1 MRTIPKLAL
10 SLALLLSCG
19 TASLFA
25 QPSDSIDTGHCIV
38 AYDHTI
44 RTTDA
49 AGNPVEEVCRLAA
62 IRGNHVTYQG
72 EYYRTLMEIAGDKST
87 ETQLAEFA
95 ARAKNLPVILI
106 GYPEGRMTAIDKII
120 PQRYTVDGEQPQI
133 DWQIAE
139 DTMTIS
145 GYPCQKAVG
154 DYAGRTWVCWYTES
168 VPLLL
173 GPWKLGGLPGLIV
186 AAHDADSVHQ
196 FQFCGLIKRDVT
208 IRYAESNRR
217 KHISQRDFI
226 RQRNRILCD
235 KRYAADPRYYL
246 TEGTLEGAVEMWA
259 GGPEPEAA
267 AKQTVLARDMI
278 VPKQANVYQ
287 PLELE

>member
-1 MRTIPKLAL
+1 MKQTSKLVG
-10 SLALLLSCG
+10 SLLLLCNTSF
-19 TASLFA
+19 LFA
-25 QPSDSIDTGHCIV
+25 QPSDSIDTGHYIV

-49 AGNPVEEVCRLAA
+49 TGNPVEEVCRLAA
-62 IRGNHVTYQG
+62 ICGTHVTYQG
-72 EYYRTLMEIAGDKST
+72 EYYHTLMEMASDRSKEI
-87 ETQLAEFA
+87 QLAEFS
-95 ARAKNLPVILI
+95 AREKNLPTILI
-106 GYPEGRMTAIDKII
+106 GYPTGKMTTIDKII
-120 PQRYTVDGEQPQI
+120 PQRYTVDGNQPQI

-145 GYPCQKAVG
+145 GYACQKAVG
-154 DYAGRTWVCWYTES
+154 HYAGRTWVCWYTES

-173 GPWKLGGLPGLIV
+173 GPWKLGGGLPGLIV
-186 AAHDADSVHQ
+186 MAHDADNIHQ

-217 KHISQRDFI
+217 KHISQSDFI
-226 RQRNRILCD
+226 KQRNRILCD

-259 GGPEPEAA
+259 GGPEPDAA
-267 AKQTVLARDMI
+267 AKQTVLAQDMV
-278 VPKQANVYQ
+278 VPKRANVYQ